1 MGDFDYGDF
10 MTLTGE
16 IERYLGYLKGNETI
30 ARYFEDHK
38 AYVETHLESWGLDAA
53 YSGTIDYRTPAT
65 DGLSVDFNMWHW
77 VFYPYE
83 PNDPRR
89 GPWADQLRAGAE
101 QSWENGNAWAEGI
114 GGYLRDLLADI
125 ARPDAELLRA
135 SIQEFSETR
144 IALEGAMPVDW
155 TDLDFNSWIGESS
168 DACQDVVDEL
178 HAFIRD
184 QYLTYFA
191 HAETL
196 YAGAG
201 ALVAQTQNGLNPT
214 LREIRDDLRAQLEE
228 WAATGRE
235 PQDYAG
241 MNPLVPK
248 IFDIGSQIVDLVPV
262 VGEIKGKIE
271 DVGGIVGDILGLF
284 DARPQFESRE
294 PFDAKTAEE
303 IYNELTKL
311 LQDGYLTPFG
321 DAMQRLHSER
331 SQPIHA
337 AQNGLNPWFLPT
349 LDGVANE
356 PWQHEAEA

>member
-16 IERYLGYLKGNETI
+16 IERYLGYLKGNETV
-30 ARYFEDHK
+30 AQYFQDSK
-38 AYVETHLESWGLDAA
+38 AYVETHMESWGIEVA
-53 YSGTIDYRTPAT
+53 YSGTIDYRTPAP
-65 DGLSVDFNMWHW
+65 DGLSVDFNMWNW
-77 VFYPYE
+77 VLYPYE
-83 PNDPRR
+83 PFDARR
-89 GPWADQLRAGAE
+89 GAWSRQLRAGAE
-101 QSWENGNAWAEGI
+101 RSWENGNAWAEGI

-196 YAGAG
+196 YAGAC
-201 ALVAQTQNGLNPT
+201 ALVVQAQNGLVPM

-241 MNPLVPK
+241 MNPLVPD
-248 IFDIGSQIVDLVPV
+248 IFNIGSQIVDLVPV
-262 VGEIKGKIE
+262 VGEIKGKVE
-271 DVGGIVGDILGLF
+271 DVGGIVLDILGLF
-284 DARPQFESRE
+284 DAEPRFEPRE
-294 PFDAKTAEE
+294 AFDAKRAEE
-303 IYNELTKL
+303 IYNELARV
-311 LQDGYLTPFG
+311 LQDDYLTPFEN
-321 DAMQRLHSER
+321 AMQRLQSER

-337 AQNGLNPWFLPT
+337 AQNGINPWFLPT

-356 PWQHEAEA
+356 PWQHEAET